1 MAVID
6 VNGVSYAHPG
16 GSELFHDVSFRVANG
31 RHAALIGPNGAGKTT
46 LLQLIAVPASLS
58 SARPRVDLGRRVQL
72 MPQAIGT
79 GPAAAPSASCS
90 AGSGPPVRP
99 RPRRR

>member
-46 LLQLIAVPASLS
+46 LLQLVAGPGRAGQ
-58 SARPRVDLGRRVQL
+58 AGRAGRPGEGERPTEGSISVDATV
-72 MPQAIGT
+72 
-79 GPAAAPSASCS
+79 
-90 AGSGPPVRP
+90 
-99 RPRRR
+99 

>member
-16 GSELFHDVSFRVANG
+16 GSELFHDVSFRVGNG

-46 LLQLIAVPASLS
+46 LLQLIA
-58 SARPRVDLGRRVQL
+58 GRR
-72 MPQAIGT
+72 
-79 GPAAAPSASCS
+79 AA
-90 AGSGPPVRP
+90 
-99 RPRRR
+99 RRRARSRSTPRCS

>member
-16 GSELFHDVSFRVANG
+16 GSELFHDVSFRVVSG

-46 LLQLIAVPASLS
+46 LLQLIAGPGQPVERPTEGSIAVDAS
-58 SARPRVDLGRRVQL
+58 VQL

-79 GPAAAPSASCS
+79 GP
-90 AGSGPPVRP
+90 GSGTIRE
-99 RPRRR
+99 